1 MSKGGGSRREDVRTT
16 STDREPPEFQK
27 PFLEQIFSGAQSL
40 YESDVPNYFP
50 ESTVVDFAP
59 ETELALEAST
69 NRALSGSELQRMGR
83 GQMESTLRGDY
94 LAAGNPYM
102 DAAFNSAANLVTPRV
117 ASQFAGAGRYGSGAA
132 TGEMTRQLGE
142 LAGNM
147 AFQNY
152 QTERNRQVQAMNQAP
167 QYAQMDYLDA
177 NTLSRIGSARE
188 AQAQSQLQDSIN
200 RHNFEQTK
208 EAQKLGTYLGLV
220 GGGYG
225 FEQTGTEPIYYNPVA
240 GGIGGALA
248 GAQLG
253 SYFGSPGVGAAA
265 GGLLGLLG

>member
-1 MSKGGGSRREDVRTT
+1 MSKGGGSRREEVRTT
-16 STDREPPEFQK
+16 STNREPPAFQK
-27 PFLEQIFSGAQSL
+27 PFLEEIFQGAQDL
-40 YESDVPNYFP
+40 YRSDVPQYFP

-69 NRALSGSELQRMGR
+69 NRALQGSELQRLGR
-83 GQMESTLRGDY
+83 DQMEATLRGDY
-94 LAAGNPYM
+94 MAEGNPFM
-102 DAAFNSAANLVTPRV
+102 EAAFNSAANLVTPRV

-132 TGEMTRQLGE
+132 VGEMTRQLGN

-152 QTERNRQVQAMNQAP
+152 QTERNRQQQAMQLAP
-167 QYAQMDYLDA
+167 QYAQQDYLDA
-177 NTLSRIGSARE
+177 NTLARIGSARE
-188 AQAQSQLQDSIN
+188 AQAQSQLQDQIN
-200 RHNFEQTK
+200 RFNFEQQK

-225 FEQTGTEPIYYNPVA
+225 FNQTGAEPIYFNPVA

-253 SYFGSPGVGAAA
+253 STFGVPQLGAAA